1 MASDPL
7 PSDPMPPNMTPQGSF
22 SWWSRLAESTP
33 TLLTVAALALATGL
47 RMALTPLWGSGY
59 TFITYYP
66 AIMFIAVVNGWRHG
80 IGATLISSALSVG
93 LFLEVQASPGEQEMA
108 LAMFIAANLII
119 VSLAEA
125 VTRARLRAQAE
136 TSLVRAEENQLRQ
149 EIEARVKAEERVRA
163 SQRQMQFVTDHAP
176 VLIAQCGTDGRYR
189 FVNQQYADLLG
200 RTPEDLIGRHPRDV
214 LGAETYT
221 QAAPFMKDALAGR
234 QVKFDQQFLGAASVE
249 RLLQVTYAPER
260 DERGTVTGFIAAIVD
275 ITDRKQ
281 AEQARATLAAIVE
294 SSEDA
299 IVSNDLTEVITSWN
313 RGAERLYGY
322 SRDEA
327 VGQPVTLVIPE
338 ERLDG
343 EAPLLARIR
352 RGEAIQQ
359 YETVRRRKDGMLI
372 DIALTVS
379 AIRNDEGRIVGVSKV
394 AHDITERKRAEA
406 ALRESEER
414 LRLFI
419 EHAPAAIAM
428 FDRQMRY
435 VAVSRRWRVDY
446 GLEGDVV
453 GRSHYDVFSDVPDPW
468 RAAHQQGL
476 AGVVTRVEEDRFQ
489 RSDGTV
495 HWLRWETRPWR
506 DKVGGIGGTIIF
518 AEDITA
524 SKVAEDALRESE
536 AQHRATFDN
545 AAVGIAHVGL
555 DGRWLRCNDAICS
568 LTGYSREELL
578 TKTFAEITHP
588 DDIEPDWSAVRRLLA
603 GEIETFSMEKRYI
616 RKDGSCIWGHLTVSL
631 LRDAQGR
638 AQHFISIVQDIQS
651 RKEAQA
657 QLRQFADD
665 LEHRVEER
673 TRELADSQDRLRALT
688 TDLNLTEHR
697 IRKQLATDL
706 HDYLAQLLVLSRIK
720 LGQAKLEEVT
730 PAAAQAMT
738 EVQEV
743 MDRALAY
750 TRTLVAQLSPPILNE
765 FGLLMALRWLADQMQ
780 RELTVTL
787 DLETEVL
794 PLSEEQSVLLF
805 QSVRELLMNIVK
817 HAGTTEARIVVAQ
830 SDGILRL
837 TVSDHGAG
845 CDLMAAETRLE
856 PGFGLFSI
864 HERMKALGGG
874 FELQSVPG
882 QGTTAILRLPLDQQ
896 GVTAVEQT
904 DGIGAGADLAAT
916 VSESAVPGL
925 PDVSR
930 TPSLLPS
937 PKIRVLLVDDHQML
951 RQGLRTIVNGHPRLE
966 VVGEAGDGLEA
977 IELARALKPG
987 VIVMDVNMPRCDG
1000 VTATKRI
1007 LEERPDMK
1015 VVALSMHNSPDMV
1028 ARMKQAGAFSYLT
1041 KESAGG
1047 QLCRAIVEAAL
1058 SGQSSL
1064 KGEGEDVG

>member
-7 PSDPMPPNMTPQGSF
+7 PSDPIPPNQAPHGTLT
-22 SWWSRLAESTP
+22 WWSRLAEWNP
-33 TLLTVAALALATGL
+33 TLLTVAALAVATGL
-47 RMALTPLWGSGY
+47 RMALTPIWGSGY

-66 AIMFIAVVNGWRHG
+66 AIMFISVANGWRHG
-80 IGATLISSALSVG
+80 IGATLMSSVLSAV
-93 LFLEVQASPGEQEMA
+93 LFFKEESTPREQEMA
-108 LAMFIAANLII
+108 LALFIAANLII
-119 VSLAEA
+119 VSLSEA

-136 TSLVRAEENQLRQ
+136 TSMVRAEEHQLRL
-149 EIEARVKAEERVRA
+149 EMEARAKAEERVRA

-189 FVNQQYADLLG
+189 FVNQQYAALLG
-200 RTPEDLIGRHPRDV
+200 RTPEDLVGRHPRDV
-214 LGAETYT
+214 LGPEAYKH
-221 QAAPFMKDALAGR
+221 AAPFMKEALSGR
-234 QVKFDQQFLGAASVE
+234 RVKFDQHVPGSASAG
-249 RLLQVTYAPER
+249 RLLQVAYAPEF
-260 DERGTVTGFIAAIVD
+260 DERGTVTGFIAAIID
-275 ITDRKQ
+275 ITERKQ

-299 IVSNDLTEVITSWN
+299 IVSKDLNGVITSWN

-322 SRDEA
+322 SRQEA
-327 VGQPVTLVIPE
+327 VGQSVTLVIPE

-343 EAPLLARIR
+343 EAPILDQIR
-352 RGEAIQQ
+352 RGEAVPQ
-359 YETVRRRKDGMLI
+359 YETVRQRKDGTLI

-379 AIRNDEGRIVGVSKV
+379 AIRNDEGQIVGVSKV

-428 FDRQMRY
+428 FDRDMRY
-435 VAVSRRWRVDY
+435 VAVSRRWLADY
-446 GLEGDVV
+446 GLPEDILGQ
-453 GRSHYDVFSDVPDPW
+453 SHYALFPEVPERW

-476 AGVVTRVEEDRFQ
+476 AGIVARAEEDCFERT
-489 RSDGTV
+489 DGTV
-495 HWLRWETRPWR
+495 HWLRWEIRPWR
-506 DKVGGIGGTIIF
+506 DKVGGIGGIIIF

-524 SKVAEDALRESE
+524 GKAAEDALRESE

-555 DGRWLRCNDAICS
+555 DGRWLRCNDALCA

-578 TKTFAEITHP
+578 TKTFTEITHP
-588 DDIEPDWSAVRRLLA
+588 DDVEPDWSAVRRLVA
-603 GEIETFSMEKRYI
+603 DEIETFSIEKRYI
-616 RKDGSCIWGHLTVSL
+616 RKDGTPIWGHLTVSL

-638 AQHFISIVQDIQS
+638 AEHFISIVQNIQS

-665 LEHRVEER
+665 LERRVEER
-673 TRELADSQDRLRALT
+673 TRELADSQDKLRALT

-706 HDYLAQLLVLSRIK
+706 HDYLAQLLVLSRLK
-720 LGQAKLEEVT
+720 LGQAKLEDVT

-743 MDRALAY
+743 MDQALAY

-780 RELTVTL
+780 RQLTVSL

-794 PLSEEQSVLLF
+794 PLSEEQAVLLF

-817 HAGTTEARIVVAQ
+817 HAGTAEARIAVSQ
-830 SDGILRL
+830 SGGVLRI
-837 TVSDHGAG
+837 TVSDPGTG
-845 CDLMAAETRLE
+845 YDPVAAEARLE
-856 PGFGLFSI
+856 PGFGIFSI
-864 HERMKALGGG
+864 RERMKALGGG
-874 FELQSVPG
+874 FEMHSAPG
-882 QGTTAILRLPLDQQ
+882 EGTTAILQLPLEYQSGMAAERTGEP
-896 GVTAVEQT
+896 GVGSEPDEAVSGPIEP
-904 DGIGAGADLAAT
+904 GL
-916 VSESAVPGL
+916 SESVRG
-925 PDVSR
+925 S
-930 TPSLLPS
+930 SLHSS
-937 PKIRVLLVDDHQML
+937 PRIRVLLVDDHQML

-977 IELARALKPG
+977 IELARVFKPD
-987 VIVMDVNMPRCDG
+987 VVVMDVNMPRCDG
-1000 VTATKRI
+1000 VMATKRI
-1007 LEERPDMK
+1007 KEEFPEMK
-1015 VVALSMHNSPDMV
+1015 ILALSMHNSPDIV
-1028 ARMKQAGAFSYLT
+1028 ERMRQAGACGYLT

-1047 QLCRAIVEAAL
+1047 QLCRAIVEATK
-1058 SGQSSL
+1058 SES
-1064 KGEGEDVG
+1064 